1 MTQTMLERIFQEK
14 PISAKREQCRPSAV
28 FEQNLDDWVRRRGND
43 LYSKP
48 HGYYDYLMPDLLRK
62 LDATSGIFK
71 RSEQARADIRDGAD
85 PDEFMTDADNA
96 PPGRY
101 MEMTATWFGWRLIP
115 LARKFAE
122 ESEQQ
127 DFAFHVEKSI
137 RTWLA
142 RADVVWKHWR
152 PCRTAAR
159 TASRSRCGCN
169 LSVRTRTASPTHHLS
184 GSIGTRNRLP
194 PGAIRIAWRIFQWFA
209 LSFLRAL
216 L

>member
-14 PISAKREQCRPSAV
+14 PISAKREQRRPSTV

-122 ESEQQ
+122 ESGQQ

-142 RADVVWKHWR
+142 RADVVWEALETMPDSRKNRESFEVWVQ
-152 PCRTAAR
+152 PLRTDAY
-159 TASRSRCGCN
+159 
-169 LSVRTRTASPTHHLS
+169 
-184 GSIGTRNRLP
+184 
-194 PGAIRIAWRIFQWFA
+194 RIANASLEWIDRN
-209 LSFLRAL
+209 S
-216 L
+216 